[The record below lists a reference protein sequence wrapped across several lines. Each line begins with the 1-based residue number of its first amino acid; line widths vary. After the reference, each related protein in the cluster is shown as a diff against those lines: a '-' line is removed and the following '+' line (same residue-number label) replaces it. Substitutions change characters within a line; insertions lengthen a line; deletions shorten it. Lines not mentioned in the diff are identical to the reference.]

1 MAGDLK
7 LQIDADQLKIRD
19 LDTLESGKGL
29 YGLIQR
35 VVIGCE
41 VDGKAVHVGELPMPR
56 LREIG
61 EAIAEAVKGL
71 ADPNA

>member
-1 MAGDLK
+1 MSNDLRI
-7 LQIDADQLKIRD
+7 QIDADQLKIKD
-19 LDTLESGKGL
+19 LDTLESGRGL

-35 VVIGCE
+35 VVISCALEGQP
-41 VDGKAVHVGELPMPR
+41 VDVGELPMPR

-61 EAIAEAVKGL
+61 AAIAEAVKGL